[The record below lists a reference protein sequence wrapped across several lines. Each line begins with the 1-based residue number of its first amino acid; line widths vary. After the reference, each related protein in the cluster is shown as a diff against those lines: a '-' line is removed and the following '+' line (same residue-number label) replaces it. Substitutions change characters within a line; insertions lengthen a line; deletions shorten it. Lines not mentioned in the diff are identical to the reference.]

1 MSEIKLNA
9 RQEELKQKIICLFKE
24 IKEMLKTP
32 SPVGMREKIDQMGQL
47 AHELHRSLTPPPKHH
62 RYMIKNRGL
71 KPDHP
76 DFYKHIHPVEDL
88 LNYLEDDTAN
98 DDPIDQTI
106 NKKFVMKVYS
116 RRQGHDDAYTITRI
130 AEGWLIS
137 FLSISGAC
145 DKTGSPSILVP
156 VWFQRKSAGRN
167 KLR

>member
-1 MSEIKLNA
+1 MSEIKLDA
-9 RQEELKQKIICLFKE
+9 GQEDLKQKIICLFKE

-106 NKKFVMKVYS
+106 NKKFL
-116 RRQGHDDAYTITRI
+116 RRSNGDIISSTHDSSNLRI
-130 AEGWLIS
+130 FS
-137 FLSISGAC
+137 FLRKILSFNDSKKSQKNNRKR
-145 DKTGSPSILVP
+145 KTE
-156 VWFQRKSAGRN
+156 
-167 KLR
+167 